1 MTPELILAII
11 SLAFS
16 TATSVLTIVLN
27 VKISK
32 MNNLE
37 AIHKYNKKITKFEL
51 SFKDEHWLYYIM
63 QSGEFNNY
71 DEASQKLIH
80 QWWLEYSKEY
90 KPKKAKSTLPNSQ
103 NFNGGKFKLVETT
116 PLRVRVNLPD
126 GVATNIQK
134 HNNKNNKKKKN
145 GSK

>member
-16 TATSVLTIVLN
+16 TATSILTIILN

-51 SFKDEHWLYYIM
+51 SFKDEHWLIHIM
-63 QSGEFNNY
+63 RSGEFSNY
-71 DEASQKLIH
+71 DEESKKLIH
-80 QWWLEYSKEY
+80 QWWLEYSKEH
-90 KPKKAKSTLPNSQ
+90 KPAKAKSTLPNSK
-103 NFNGGKFKLVETT
+103 NFNGRKYKLAPTINGRPAV
-116 PLRVRVNLPD
+116 PAGLQNVV
-126 GVATNIQK
+126 IK
-134 HNNKNNKKKKN
+134 SNNKKN
-145 GSK
+145 NRSK